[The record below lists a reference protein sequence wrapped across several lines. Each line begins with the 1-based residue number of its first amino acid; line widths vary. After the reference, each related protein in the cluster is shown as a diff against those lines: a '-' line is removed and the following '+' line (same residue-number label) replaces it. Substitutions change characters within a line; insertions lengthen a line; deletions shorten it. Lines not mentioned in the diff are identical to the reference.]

1 MRAGT
6 FNPVITGGNVDEEN
20 RVLRFTDSG
29 NWVYT
34 GAITKEKHVNGT
46 TTNGYDVDEFWMTYN
61 DTANN

>member
-1 MRAGT
+1 M
-6 FNPVITGGNVDEEN
+6 
-20 RVLRFTDSG
+20 LRFTDSG